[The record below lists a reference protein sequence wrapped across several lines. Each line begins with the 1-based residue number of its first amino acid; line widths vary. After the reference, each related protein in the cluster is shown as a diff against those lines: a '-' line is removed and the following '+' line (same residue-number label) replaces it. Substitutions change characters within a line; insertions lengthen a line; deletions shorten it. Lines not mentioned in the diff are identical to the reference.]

1 MINLLVNLKLII
13 LKFKHEIMSKPIL
26 YSLIVILIAGC
37 NPTDKQEQI
46 TEVPSYTIE
55 QFLESTNIFGSSFSP
70 DENKLLA
77 TSNESG
83 IYNLVSLSADG
94 SGDNSLTSSDSTSL
108 FAISY
113 FPNDERILFSAD
125 QDGDEID
132 HIYLLD
138 TSGIATD
145 LTPYE
150 GGKSNFF
157 GWSRDLNSF
166 LFTSNQ
172 RDSRFFD
179 LYEMDL
185 ETFTADML
193 YQNDEGYSISEL
205 SHDKNLLVL
214 TKNITTSNNE
224 MYLYNMTTQ
233 DMLHIS
239 EHDSSATYNPA
250 FFTLDDQSL
259 FFMTN
264 EGSEFT
270 YLSKYDIE
278 SGKKE
283 KVFETNWNV
292 AYAYN
297 SYNEKYRVIGI
308 NEDGRTKLRMVELAT
323 DEKVELP
330 DLNGGEVTSVSI
342 SRGENKMRLSVSD
355 SRTPSK
361 MVIYDLEQDKL
372 TELTNTLNPEIDPK
386 FLVDAKVIRFESF
399 DGLQIPSIF
408 YKPHQAT
415 SENPAPAMLWIHGGP
430 GGQSRAGY
438 SPIIQYIVNQG
449 YAVLAVNN
457 RGSSGYG
464 KSFYQ
469 MDDQKHG
476 DVDLK
481 DCIWSKKYLSKLD
494 FIDSTKIGIMGG
506 SYGGYMTMA
515 ALTFAPEEFEVGVN
529 IFGVTNWLRTLKSIP
544 PYWESFREALY
555 QEMGDP
561 FTEDSLRLYDI
572 SPLFHADQVTKPL
585 MVLQG
590 ANDPRVLQVE
600 SDEIVEAVNQNN
612 VPVEYVLFP
621 DEGHGFVKKEN
632 QIKGYKKIV
641 EFLDKYLRKENPDI
655 NQEISS

>member
-1 MINLLVNLKLII
+1 MKYMKKLT
-13 LKFKHEIMSKPIL
+13 FC
-26 YSLIVILIAGC
+26 SLMVILIAGC
-37 NPTDKQEQI
+37 NSSNKPEQI
-46 TEVPSYTIE
+46 TEVPSYSIE

-70 DENKLLA
+70 DESKLLA

-83 IYNLVSLSADG
+83 IYNLVSLAVDG
-94 SGDNSLTSSDSTSL
+94 SGATSLTSSDSTSL

-125 QDGDEID
+125 QDGDEIN
-132 HIYLLD
+132 HIYMLD
-138 TSGIATD
+138 TNGIVTD

-150 GGKSNFF
+150 GGKSNFY

-166 LFTSNQ
+166 FFTSNQ

-185 ETFTADML
+185 STFTADML

-205 SHDKNLLVL
+205 SHDKNHLVL

-224 MYLYNMTTQ
+224 MYLYNMKTQ
-233 DMLHIS
+233 DLKHIS
-239 EHDSSATYNPA
+239 AHEGSATYNPA
-250 FFTLDDQSL
+250 FFTLDDKSL

-270 YLSKYDIE
+270 YLSRYDIE
-278 SGKKE
+278 GENTE
-283 KVFETNWNV
+283 KVFETNWDV

-308 NEDGRTKLRMVELAT
+308 NQDGSTKLRMIELT
-323 DEKVELP
+323 NNKKVELP
-330 DLNGGEVTSVSI
+330 DLSGGEVTSVSI

-361 MVIYDLEQDKL
+361 MVIYDLEQDEL

-386 FLVDAKVIRFESF
+386 YLVDAEVIRFESF
-399 DGLQIPSIF
+399 DGLEIPSIF

-481 DCIWSKKYLSKLD
+481 DCIWSKKYLSQFD

-561 FTEDSLRLYDI
+561 FTKDSVRLYNI
-572 SPLFHADQVTKPL
+572 SPLFHAEKVSKPL

-600 SDEIVEAVNQNN
+600 SDEIVAAVKQND

-632 QIKGYKKIV
+632 QIIGYKKVV
-641 EFLDKYLRKENPDI
+641 EFLDKYLKKENPDI